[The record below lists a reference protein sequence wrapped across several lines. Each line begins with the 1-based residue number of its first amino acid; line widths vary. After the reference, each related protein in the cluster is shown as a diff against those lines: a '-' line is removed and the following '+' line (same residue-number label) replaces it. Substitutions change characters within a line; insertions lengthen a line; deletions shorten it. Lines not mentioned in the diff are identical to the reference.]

1 MTTVQDVF
9 LFLDKMAPF
18 SLQESWD
25 NSGFLVGHEAQEVT
39 SLLVALD
46 ITEDTVQEAADC
58 GAELIVSHHPVIFHP
73 AKTLTDRLLDG
84 DGKILLSLVEHHMA
98 AICCHTNL
106 DSVEGGVNNALAKA
120 LHLVRVE
127 QLKQTGVD
135 CYDRP
140 YGIGR
145 TGELPEPMPL
155 DSFLA
160 LVKDA
165 LHPNGVRYVAGSRMV
180 RRVAVGGG
188 ACGSMMEDAVRAGC
202 DTFVTSDLKYNDF
215 LSAAA
220 LKLNLIDAGHFPTE
234 HPVTEVLAR
243 WLERAFPAV
252 KITKSAAKR
261 EVISYA

>member
-1 MTTVQDVF
+1 MTTVRDVF

-25 NSGFLVGHEAQEVT
+25 NSGLLVGHEAQEVT
-39 SLLVALD
+39 SIFVSLD
-46 ITEDTVQEAADC
+46 ITEETIQEAAAC
-58 GAELIVSHHPVIFHP
+58 GAELMVSHHPVIFHP
-73 AKTLTDRLLDG
+73 AKTLTDRQLDG

-106 DSVEGGVNNALAKA
+106 DSVEGGVSDALAKA
-120 LHLVRVE
+120 LGLVRVE
-127 QLKQTGVD
+127 QLAPMGVD

-145 TGELPEPMPL
+145 IGELPEPLPF
-155 DSFLA
+155 DRFLA
-160 LVKDA
+160 MVRDA
-165 LHPNGVRYVAGSRMV
+165 LLPNGLRYVAGSRVV

-220 LKLNLIDAGHFPTE
+220 LGLNLVDAGHFPTE
-234 HPVTEVLAR
+234 NPVTEVLAH
-243 WLERAFPAV
+243 WLAEAFPAV
-252 KITKSAAKR
+252 KITKSAVKR